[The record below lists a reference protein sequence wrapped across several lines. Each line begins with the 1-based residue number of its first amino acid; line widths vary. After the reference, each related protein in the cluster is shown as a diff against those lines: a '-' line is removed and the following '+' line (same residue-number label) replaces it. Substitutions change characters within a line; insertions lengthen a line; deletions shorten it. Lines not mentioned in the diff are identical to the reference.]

1 MDTGNLICDLQC
13 LLEIIE
19 GYKDSSKNKRG
30 IFHCCFIAV
39 VEFKCGQSF
48 QVAWGFSGII
58 SASCTTLC
66 NESHTTHLPGPAPRL
81 MWVAEWSFLQHL
93 QYMCLSCFW
102 QSLWN
107 IGIFHGVFGFHGT
120 FGIFHRVEYS
130 LGVWIHRVWI
140 FPWIIVW
147 CQLEWMFSYFF
158 WIISTFMKEI
168 LKKKKKNPLLV
179 CLHSS
184 CRQKGSQHTHC
195 KLSAWQLTKCV
206 VIWTS
211 LFYDQINAVKPE
223 FCNCHLL
230 IHRLCHS
237 YSHVIQLQQWMK
249 SKLFHHW
256 QKKVMIVAHLKSADC

>member
-1 MDTGNLICDLQC
+1 MELRWQHQNTKLHICTNNSLDCFHCVPGVLNGTGWAQVWCFSSVEMDTGNLICDLQC

-168 LKKKKKNPLLV
+168 LKKKKKILYLFVYTAAVGKRAPSTPTAN
-179 CLHSS
+179 CLHDS
-184 CRQKGSQHTHC
+184 
-195 KLSAWQLTKCV
+195 
-206 VIWTS
+206 
-211 LFYDQINAVKPE
+211 
-223 FCNCHLL
+223 
-230 IHRLCHS
+230 
-237 YSHVIQLQQWMK
+237 
-249 SKLFHHW
+249 
-256 QKKVMIVAHLKSADC
+256 

>member
-1 MDTGNLICDLQC
+1 MELRWQHQNTKLYICTNNSLDCFHCVPGVLNSTGWAQVWCLSSVEMDTGNLICDLQC

-19 GYKDSSKNKRG
+19 RYKDSSKNKRG

-48 QVAWGFSGII
+48 QVAWDFSGNI
-58 SASCTTLC
+58 SAGCTTLC
-66 NESHTTHLPGPAPRL
+66 NKSHTTHLPGPAPRL

-107 IGIFHGVFGFHGT
+107 TGIFHGVFGFHGT
-120 FGIFHRVEYS
+120 FGIFHRVKYS

-168 LKKKKKNPLLV
+168 LKKKKKSFT
-179 CLHSS
+179 CLFT
-184 CRQKGSQHTHC
+184 Q
-195 KLSAWQLTKCV
+195 QL
-206 VIWTS
+206 
-211 LFYDQINAVKPE
+211 
-223 FCNCHLL
+223 
-230 IHRLCHS
+230 
-237 YSHVIQLQQWMK
+237 
-249 SKLFHHW
+249 
-256 QKKVMIVAHLKSADC
+256 

>member
-1 MDTGNLICDLQC
+1 MPAAQLFATKVTLHICLDQLHAWC
-13 LLEIIE
+13 GWLSDRSYSIFNTCAYPASDRVSRIL
-19 GYKDSSKNKRG
+19 GYSMEYLDSN
-30 IFHCCFIAV
+30 
-39 VEFKCGQSF
+39 
-48 QVAWGFSGII
+48 
-58 SASCTTLC
+58 
-66 NESHTTHLPGPAPRL
+66 
-81 MWVAEWSFLQHL
+81 
-93 QYMCLSCFW
+93 
-102 QSLWN
+102 
-107 IGIFHGVFGFHGT
+107 GT
-120 FGIFHRVEYS
+120 FGIFQRVEYS

-168 LKKKKKNPLLV
+168 LKKKKNPLLV

>member
-1 MDTGNLICDLQC
+1 MELRWQHQNTKLYICTNNSLDCFHCVPGVLNSTGWAQVWCFSSVEMDTGNLICDLQC

-30 IFHCCFIAV
+30 IFHCFIAV

-107 IGIFHGVFGFHGT
+107 IGIFHGVFGFQWNIWNIPASG
-120 FGIFHRVEYS
+120 
-130 LGVWIHRVWI
+130 I
-140 FPWIIVW
+140 FPWCVNSQGVNIPLDNSLVPVRVNV
-147 CQLEWMFSYFF
+147 LLFF
-158 WIISTFMKEI
+158 LNHKYIHEGN
-168 LKKKKKNPLLV
+168 LKKKKKILYLFVYTAAVGKRAPSTPTAN
-179 CLHSS
+179 CLHDS
-184 CRQKGSQHTHC
+184 
-195 KLSAWQLTKCV
+195 
-206 VIWTS
+206 
-211 LFYDQINAVKPE
+211 
-223 FCNCHLL
+223 
-230 IHRLCHS
+230 
-237 YSHVIQLQQWMK
+237 
-249 SKLFHHW
+249 
-256 QKKVMIVAHLKSADC
+256 

>member
-1 MDTGNLICDLQC
+1 M
-13 LLEIIE
+13 
-19 GYKDSSKNKRG
+19 
-30 IFHCCFIAV
+30 
-39 VEFKCGQSF
+39 
-48 QVAWGFSGII
+48 
-58 SASCTTLC
+58 
-66 NESHTTHLPGPAPRL
+66 
-81 MWVAEWSFLQHL
+81 
-93 QYMCLSCFW
+93 
-102 QSLWN
+102 WN
-107 IGIFHGVFGFHGT
+107 IPASG
-120 FGIFHRVEYS
+120 
-130 LGVWIHRVWI
+130 I
-140 FPWIIVW
+140 FPWCVNSQGVNIPLDNSLVPVRVNV
-147 CQLEWMFSYFF
+147 LLFF
-158 WIISTFMKEI
+158 LNHKYIHEGNI
-168 LKKKKKNPLLV
+168 KKKKNPLLV

>member
-30 IFHCCFIAV
+30 IFHCFIAV

-48 QVAWGFSGII
+48 QVAWDFSGNI

-107 IGIFHGVFGFHGT
+107 IGIFHGVFGFQWNIWNIPASG
-120 FGIFHRVEYS
+120 
-130 LGVWIHRVWI
+130 I
-140 FPWIIVW
+140 FPWCVNSQGVNIPLDNSLVPVRVNV
-147 CQLEWMFSYFF
+147 LLFF
-158 WIISTFMKEI
+158 LNHKYIHEGN

-230 IHRLCHS
+230 IHWLCHS